1 MCVKRHYT
9 FHTEYQMELSF
20 LMAGFGGQGVQTLG
34 KVLAYAAN
42 EAECYTTFL
51 PEYGGAMRGG
61 TSNCTVVI
69 SDKPIASP
77 ARRSYN
83 YVVAL
88 NSPSFEKFKCSVLP
102 DGFIIVNSSLV
113 ECSDEQYRDKI
124 IKIPAN
130 DLANRAGSMMTLGV
144 VMIGFIVAYTGV
156 IPTDEAR
163 KQTIKRLSKKAQYLE
178 MNEKAFDY
186 GMEFAM
192 NMKASHS
199 ES

>member
-1 MCVKRHYT
+1 
-9 FHTEYQMELSF
+9 MELSF

-69 SDKPIASP
+69 SDRPIASP

-88 NSPSFEKFKCSVLP
+88 NLPSFEKFKNSTIPGGHVV
-102 DGFIIVNSSLV
+102 VNSSLV
-113 ECSDEQYRDKI
+113 DCPDDGIGSDL

-130 DLANRAGSMMTLGV
+130 ELANEAGSMQTLGV
-144 VMIGFIVAYTGV
+144 VMIGFLVAYTGI
-156 IPTDEAR
+156 IPLSEA
-163 KQTIKRLSKKAQYLE
+163 KEQTIKRLSKKAQFLE
-178 MNEKAFDY
+178 MNKKAFDL
-186 GMEFAM
+186 GADFA
-192 NMKASHS
+192 KSLQ
-199 ES
+199 